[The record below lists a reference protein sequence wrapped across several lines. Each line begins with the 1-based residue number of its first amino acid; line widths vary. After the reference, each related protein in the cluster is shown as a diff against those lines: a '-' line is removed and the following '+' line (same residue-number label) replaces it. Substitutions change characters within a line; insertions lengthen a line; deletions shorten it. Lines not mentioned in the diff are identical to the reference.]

1 MFALVTGSS
10 GFLGSHL
17 VERLRATGHRV
28 RGLIRDPRKGDL
40 LTKQG
45 AEVAIGDLNSAESLV
60 KAVEGVDVVF
70 HAAAMVESW
79 GRWSDYLATTVQ
91 GTKDLL
97 KAAVEAKVQRFAHIS
112 TIRVYDDRYCR
123 RQRYAKEDTP
133 SGKRGYR
140 PFGSYAHAKALAEL
154 AVWEAQSQL
163 PVTILRPAWI
173 YGPRDETILPP
184 LVEFMRTPRA
194 CWPSRHDP
202 CADPI
207 YVTDVADCAIAAA
220 QHPAAIGQAYNVA
233 PSSRISAREFLL
245 PLFRA
250 LGIKPPEKSLPYF
263 VTASAARI
271 SEWAGALRGKKPAF
285 DRTGLAIL
293 TEDVRHDPAKALR
306 DFGWS
311 SQVDLTEGIEKTAA
325 WFKERYGERASG

>member
-97 KAAVEAKVQRFAHIS
+97 KAAVEAKVQHRAHQHHP
-112 TIRVYDDRYCR
+112 RLR
-123 RQRYAKEDTP
+123 RPLLPPPTLCKGRYAIRKTRL
-133 SGKRGYR
+133 SSFR
-140 PFGSYAHAKALAEL
+140 F
-154 AVWEAQSQL
+154 
-163 PVTILRPAWI
+163 LRARQ
-173 YGPRDETILPP
+173 GPG
-184 LVEFMRTPRA
+184 RA
-194 CWPSRHDP
+194 CS
-202 CADPI
+202 
-207 YVTDVADCAIAAA
+207 
-220 QHPAAIGQAYNVA
+220 
-233 PSSRISAREFLL
+233 
-245 PLFRA
+245 
-250 LGIKPPEKSLPYF
+250 LGSTKP
-263 VTASAARI
+263 TAS
-271 SEWAGALRGKKPAF
+271 
-285 DRTGLAIL
+285 
-293 TEDVRHDPAKALR
+293 HDIA
-306 DFGWS
+306 S
-311 SQVDLTEGIEKTAA
+311 CVDLRSKG
-325 WFKERYGERASG
+325 